1 MLISWSVLI
10 LHFEPMFTLHF
21 TLSVQPAFG
30 LHFTLGLQ
38 SAIHSP
44 QSN

>member
-21 TLSVQPAFG
+21 TLSVQSAFG

-38 SAIHSP
+38 SAIYSP